1 MSVLSTYFRLAVVMP
16 LTVAAILIAGRSTA
30 VAQDERRDSARSAA
44 LETVEAHVRKT
55 FTSVRHMSPEALAAL
70 LAASSDRIVLLDVR
84 TAEEFA
90 VSRLQGAIHVAPDAG
105 NAAEIAA
112 QAGGLKDKIVIA
124 YCSVG
129 VRSSR
134 LLARL
139 GQRLQDQGA
148 AELHNLSGG
157 AFRWRNEQRSLVAA
171 GGQTR
176 NIHPYNVV
184 WRQLLV
190 DPPVAKQAQ
199 ER

>member
-30 VAQDERRDSARSAA
+30 VAQDERRHSARAAA
-44 LETVEAHVRKT
+44 LEAVEAQVRAA
-55 FTSVRHMSPEALAAL
+55 FPDIQHLAPEALVAL

-84 TAEEFA
+84 TAEEYA
-90 VSRLQGAIHVAPDAG
+90 VSRLHGAIHAAPDG
-105 NAAEIAA
+105 DNAAEIATR
-112 QAGGLKDKIVIA
+112 AGGLEDKIVIA

-129 VRSSR
+129 LRSSR
-134 LLARL
+134 LLVRL
-139 GQRLQDQGA
+139 GQGLKVRGA
-148 AELHNLSGG
+148 TELHNLSGG